1 VFCSIEHIKPSRKA
15 LFVLVWGVLIWGA
28 STALAITLF
37 DRYTTH
43 QVETSDKVVVRFVVF
58 MAGGILWRLLLWNR
72 HDAPDR
78 KKLTQSEGVVRIVF
92 FIGLMSGLV
101 YALRTMTLR

>member
-1 VFCSIEHIKPSRKA
+1 MFCSIEHIKPSREA

-28 STALAITLF
+28 SSALAITLF

-43 QVETSDKVVVRFVVF
+43 QVGTSDKLVVRFVVF

-72 HDAPDR
+72 PALDR

-101 YALRTMTLR
+101 YALRAMTLR